1 MSKVFTI
8 TDGLENMGAL
18 RTGGQG
24 SVYKAKR
31 VGSFITAV
39 KLLPTP
45 IHTEDMEDKNFR
57 NFQNEVEKLKKVN
70 EVPSANIVKI
80 LSSGITESGS
90 LPFIEMEF
98 IEGPD
103 LEELLNPPHEQ
114 VFTVKEAIKVAEQ
127 LASALSHCH
136 RLGIKHGDIKSNNIK
151 YNIQTGNYILLDF
164 GMAIMTEEQRRT
176 SLKHAGAIE
185 FMAPEQNDGEMLLQT
200 DIYSYGVV
208 MYELLTGQVP
218 FPLNGNSETSR
229 NTVMVAHME
238 KPVPDLL
245 NLRKQ
250 NQPANWTA
258 EVKNREMQVPL
269 WLLNVIAKCLE
280 KLPENRFLDGHE
292 LQTALNNGGITT
304 APITEVDRSEINRLE
319 KENGRLNALVLNNQ
333 SSNTR
338 SNSVLPVDFSNGFQ
352 VHAVSI
358 AISKTLFKVFSI
370 VFSILFVFTV
380 LWFSAKKASTAAITT
395 TQDTLK
401 NSATDQDSTFDN
413 KPKPGTKGKTYHLAV
428 SQVYLYDQPDIN
440 SISPVYLE
448 QKNDAGVE
456 AVDETTSFVYIEL
469 TDKDNNVTKG
479 WLRKADLKE

>member
-24 SVYKAKR
+24 SVYKAR
-31 VGSFITAV
+31 RMGSFITAV

-57 NFQNEVEKLKKVN
+57 NFQSEVEKLKKVN
-70 EVPSANIVKI
+70 EIPSANIVKI

-103 LEELLNPPHEQ
+103 LEELLEPPHEQ
-114 VFTVKEAIKVAEQ
+114 IFTVKEAIKVAEQ

-136 RLGIKHGDIKSNNIK
+136 QLGIKHGDIKSNNIK

-176 SLKHAGAIE
+176 SVKHAGAIE
-185 FMAPEQNDGEMLLQT
+185 FMAPEQNDGKMLSQT
-200 DIYSYGVV
+200 DIYSYGIVI
-208 MYELLTGQVP
+208 YELLTGQVP

-238 KPVPDLL
+238 QPVPDLL
-245 NLRKQ
+245 DLRKQ
-250 NQPANWTA
+250 NLPASWTA
-258 EVKNREMQVPL
+258 EVKNREMTVPE
-269 WLLNVIAKCLE
+269 WLLNIITKCLE
-280 KLPENRFLDGHE
+280 KLPENRFSDGNE
-292 LQTALNNGGITT
+292 LQIALNNERITT
-304 APITEVDRSEINRLE
+304 PHITQVDRSEIDRLE
-319 KENGRLNALVLNNQ
+319 KENERLNALVLDNQ
-333 SSNTR
+333 SSKTI
-338 SNSVLPVDFSNGFQ
+338 SNPSLPSAYFNGFKI
-352 VHAVSI
+352 HAASI
-358 AISKTLFKVFSI
+358 EVSKTLFKAFII
-370 VFSILFVFTV
+370 VFTLFFVFTV
-380 LWFSAKKASTAAITT
+380 LWFSAKKTSSTAITT
-395 TQDTLK
+395 TKDTLK
-401 NSATDQDSTFDN
+401 NSTADPNNTIDN
-413 KPKPGTKGKTYHLAV
+413 KPQPAGKGKKYHLAA

-448 QKNDAGVE
+448 QKNNAGVV
-456 AVDETTSFVYIEL
+456 ALQETTDFVYIEL
-469 TDKDNNVTKG
+469 TDENNIVTKG
-479 WLRKADLKE
+479 WLRKSDLRE